1 MLQVQSRLY
10 GALLRAAVLESEI
23 VPRKS
28 SRSCSQSGKSIDKYL
43 LDQHS
48 PVCCFWMG
56 KRRSLR
62 DIPYRMRFALCGLIL
77 NDEEGRYFE
86 TYGVDAPIQG
96 SMR

>member
-1 MLQVQSRLY
+1 M
-10 GALLRAAVLESEI
+10 E
-23 VPRKS
+23 
-28 SRSCSQSGKSIDKYL
+28 
-43 LDQHS
+43 
-48 PVCCFWMG
+48 